1 MGVVVLPDDHLR
13 DRVDT
18 LFRFRDALRQ
28 RRPSAD
34 ERLTPL
40 RRRNLCQML
49 QAVDGRLAG
58 ATYPEIAEA
67 VFEAERVSAIAWKS
81 MALRDTTMRRVRDGL
96 KLVSGGYRTLLHRH
110 RLN

>member
-1 MGVVVLPDDHLR
+1 MLPDDHLQ
-13 DRVDT
+13 DRIDA
-18 LFRFRDALRQ
+18 LYRFRDALR
-28 RRPSAD
+28 RRDHSAD

-40 RRRNLCQML
+40 RRHNLCQML

-67 VFEAERVSAIAWKS
+67 VFGAERVSAIAWKS

-96 KLVSGGYRTLLHRH
+96 KLVRGGYRTLLYR
-110 RLN
+110 RRVR